1 MTIREEKQHKL
12 QMDGHSE
19 NKSKSSTQAKESM
32 KDTSMIPAS
41 GYNLNIELSQG
52 TTLIESRSNETAYTN
67 GNTNLCCKLLQ
78 KKLISESFNIIL
90 ENPKLFEMFFFT
102 PHN

>member
-32 KDTSMIPAS
+32 KDTSIIPPS

-78 KKLISESFNIIL
+78 KKLISDSFNIRK
-90 ENPKLFEMFFFT
+90 PKT
-102 PHN
+102 I

>member
-32 KDTSMIPAS
+32 KDTSIIPPS

-78 KKLISESFNIIL
+78 KKLISDSFNIMSL
-90 ENPKLFEMFFFT
+90 YLRKPKT
-102 PHN
+102 I